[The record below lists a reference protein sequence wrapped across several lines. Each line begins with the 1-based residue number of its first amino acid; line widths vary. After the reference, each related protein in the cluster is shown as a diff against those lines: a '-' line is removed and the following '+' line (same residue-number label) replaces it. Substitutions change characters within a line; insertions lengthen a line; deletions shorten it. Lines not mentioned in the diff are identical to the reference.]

1 MMKRIGTREEV
12 FRGVA
17 EKTSGGMRKQ
27 DIMIKNNKFISRK
40 KSDRMKIMVAQNEKF
55 QILNSNKKTQKR
67 IIFHINKNKVQEY
80 NCPNLRYYC
89 GDDEDEDDEDDEDDE
104 ENNEDKNYR
113 KINLN
118 KKPREFKIEKIEDLN
133 IDDLF

>member
-1 MMKRIGTREEV
+1 
-12 FRGVA
+12 
-17 EKTSGGMRKQ
+17 
-27 DIMIKNNKFISRK
+27 MIKSNKKSICYNQLFHQINQNNKNINNKNININIRK
-40 KSDRMKIMVAQNEKF
+40 I
-55 QILNSNKKTQKR
+55 NKKTQKI